1 MFELKNNIIKISVRH
16 LVEFL
21 FRKGDIRSGQGAVQ
35 SEKGME
41 AGNRIHRK
49 IQKSMP
55 VSYQAEVSL
64 KKKVMRKEYEI
75 LIEGRADGIDKRADG
90 LLIDEIKGTYRN
102 LDGLKDADFL
112 HRAQAMCYGYM
123 YLQDSIYSEVTI
135 QVTYCHLETEE
146 IRRFQE
152 VWSKEELD
160 LWFSDMLDQL
170 YLFTD
175 LLYQSRIEGISSAAD
190 LAFPFEYRKGQKDM
204 AASVYYAIREKKKL
218 FVQAPT
224 GIGKTMSTLYPSIKA
239 LGEEKASRIFY
250 LTAKTITRTVAE
262 ESMEML
268 QMKGLR
274 MRFVTITAKDKLCVC
289 DKRECNPEVCE
300 RAKGHFDRVNQ
311 ALYELVKEEK
321 CIKREVLLDYAE
333 RYSVC
338 PYELCLD
345 VSTFADVIICD
356 YNYAFDPT
364 VKLKRY
370 FQGTKGDYIFLVDET
385 HNLVERAR
393 EMYSATL
400 YKKDVL
406 NSRKILKDVDKR
418 VVSKLTQVNQKM
430 LDLKKEAKG
439 FTLYDD
445 ADSLYLALVRLKTE
459 MDRFWEEDPRFEG
472 REEVLDFYFQMCQ
485 FITVYENLDHC
496 YKIYSE
502 HGAEDYYMKL
512 YCIQPCNNLSEC
524 LAQSVSTIF
533 FSATILPVEYYKQ
546 ILCGNKEE
554 YAVYI
559 ASPFEEKKRAL
570 LIGEDVSSL
579 YNRRNYQEYYKIYLH
594 IISVI
599 TAKRGNYIVFFPY
612 YQFMEE
618 VVDILYVEGY
628 PYDYDLIIQDSS
640 MLEKDKEAFLKSFED
655 GPILA
660 CCVLGGVF
668 SEGIDLTGEKL
679 IGTIMVG
686 TGLPQVSS
694 ERNLLKDYYEEA
706 GEDGFAYAYLY
717 PGMNK
722 VLQAAGRVI
731 RTTEDEGVILLLDE
745 RFLKP
750 YYQKM
755 FPREWTSYQVVNR
768 YNSKKAITDFWDG
781 RNQDEVQ

>member
-1 MFELKNNIIKISVRH
+1 MFELKNNTIKISVRH

-21 FRKGDIRSGQGAVQ
+21 FRRGDIRSGQGAVQ

-41 AGNRIHRK
+41 AGSRIHRK

-55 VSYQAEVSL
+55 VSYQAEVAL
-64 KKKVMRKEYEI
+64 KTKIHRKDYDI
-75 LIEGRADGIDKRADG
+75 LIEGRADGIDKRPDC

-102 LDGLKDADFL
+102 LDNLKEPDFL
-112 HRAQAMCYGYM
+112 HKAQAMCYGYM
-123 YLQDSIYSEVTI
+123 YLQDMTYSEVDI

-146 IRRFQE
+146 IRRF
-152 VWSKEELD
+152 KENWTKEALEEWFLD
-160 LWFSDMLDQL
+160 MIEQL
-170 YLFTD
+170 SIFTD
-175 LLYQSRIEGISSAAD
+175 LTYEFHRDGIFSASS

-204 AASVYYAIREKKKL
+204 AASVYYAIRAKRKL

-224 GIGKTMSTLYPSIKA
+224 GVGKTMSTLYPSIKA

-262 ESMEML
+262 ESMETL
-268 QMKGLR
+268 QNKGLK
-274 MRFVTITAKDKLCVC
+274 MRFATITAKDKLCIC
-289 DKRECNPEVCE
+289 EKRECNPDTCE
-300 RAKGHFDRVNQ
+300 RAKGHYDRVNQ
-311 ALYELVKEEK
+311 ALYELVKSEIS
-321 CIKREVLLDYAE
+321 IKREVILEYAE
-333 RYSVC
+333 RFCVC

-345 VSTFADVIICD
+345 VSTFADVVICD

-370 FQGTKGDYIFLVDET
+370 FQGTKGDYIFLVDES

-393 EMYSATL
+393 EMYSAVL
-400 YKKDVL
+400 YKKDIL
-406 NSRKILKDVDKR
+406 NARKILKDIDKR
-418 VVSKLTQVNQKM
+418 TVSKLTHANQKM
-430 LDLKKEAKG
+430 LELKKESNG
-439 FTLYDD
+439 FTLYEEV
-445 ADSLYLALVRLKTE
+445 DSLYLSLVRLKAE
-459 MDRFWEEDPRFEG
+459 MDRFWEEEKTFEN
-472 REEVLDFYFQMCQ
+472 RDEVLDFYFQMCQ
-485 FITVYENLDHC
+485 FISVYENLDHC
-496 YKIYSE
+496 YKIYGE
-502 HGAEDYYMKL
+502 EGADDFYIKL
-512 YCIQPCNNLSEC
+512 YCIQPSTNLAEC
-524 LAQSVSTIF
+524 LEQSVSTIF

-546 ILCGNKEE
+546 VLCGNKDE

-559 ASPFEEKKRAL
+559 SSPFDEKKRAL

-579 YNRRNYQEYYKIYLH
+579 YKRRNYQEYYKIYLH

-599 TAKRGNYIVFFPY
+599 TAKKGNYIVFFPS

-628 PYDYDLIIQDSS
+628 PYDYDLIVQDST
-640 MLEKDKEAFLKSFED
+640 MMEKEKEAFLKSFED

-660 CCVLGGVF
+660 CCVLGGAF
-668 SEGIDLTGEKL
+668 SEGIDLTGDKL

-694 ERNLLKDYYEEA
+694 ERNLLKEYYEEA

-722 VLQAAGRVI
+722 ILQAAGRVI
-731 RTTEDEGVILLLDE
+731 RTTEDEGIILLLDE

-750 YYQKM
+750 YYQNM
-755 FPREWTSYQVVNR
+755 FPREWIHYQVVNR
-768 YNSKKAITDFWDG
+768 FNSKKAIADFWNG
-781 RNQDEVQ
+781 RNQDEIR

>member
-1 MFELKNNIIKISVRH
+1 MFELKNHTIKISVRH

-21 FRKGDIRSGQGAVQ
+21 FRKGDIRSGKGAVQ

-41 AGNRIHRK
+41 AGSRIHRK

-64 KKKVMRKEYEI
+64 KTKISRKAYDVM
-75 LIEGRADGIDKRADG
+75 IEGRADGIDVRADR

-102 LDGLKDADFL
+102 LEGIIEPDFL
-112 HRAQAMCYGYM
+112 HKAQALCYGYM
-123 YLQDSIYSEVTI
+123 YLLDSNYEEVVI
-135 QVTYCHLETEE
+135 QITYCHLETEE

-152 VWSKEELD
+152 TWKKEDLN
-160 LWFSDMLDQL
+160 LWFQNMLNQL
-170 YLFTD
+170 FMFTD
-175 LLYQSRIEGISSAAD
+175 FIYEYRHSAIATSAG
-190 LAFPFEYRKGQKDM
+190 LSFPFEYRKGQKDM
-204 AASVYYAIREKKKL
+204 AASVYYAIREKRKL

-224 GIGKTMSTLYPSIKA
+224 GVGKTMSTLYPSIKA

-250 LTAKTITRTVAE
+250 LTAKTITRTVAQD
-262 ESMEML
+262 SMEIL
-268 QMKGLR
+268 QGSGLK
-274 MRFVTITAKDKLCVC
+274 MRYVTITAKDKLCVC
-289 DKRECNPEVCE
+289 EKRDCNPESCE

-311 ALYELVKEEK
+311 ALYEMVRSELR
-321 CIKREVLLDYAE
+321 IKRETILDYAE
-333 RYSVC
+333 RYNVC
-338 PYELCLD
+338 PYEFCLD
-345 VSTFADVIICD
+345 ASTFADVIICD
-356 YNYAFDPT
+356 YNYAFDPV

-400 YKKDVL
+400 NKKDVL
-406 NSRKILKDVDKR
+406 NSRKILTDIDNR

-430 LDLKKEAKG
+430 LELKKEAKG
-439 FTLYDD
+439 FTLYEE
-445 ADSLYLALVRLKTE
+445 ADSLYLSLVRLKTE
-459 MDRFWEEDPRFEG
+459 MDRFWEEDERFEG
-472 REEVLDFYFQMCQ
+472 RDEVLDFYFQVCQ

-496 YKIYSE
+496 YKIYGE
-502 HGAEDYYMKL
+502 QGAEDYYMKL

-524 LAQSVSTIF
+524 FSQSVSTIF

-546 ILCGNKEE
+546 VLCGNKEE

-559 ASPFEEKKRAL
+559 HSPFEEKKRAL

-579 YNRRNYQEYYKIYLH
+579 YHRRNYQEYYKIYLH

-599 TAKRGNYIVFFPY
+599 TAKRGNYIVFFPS
-612 YQFMEE
+612 YQFLEE

-628 PYDYDLIIQDSS
+628 PMDYDLIVQDSS
-640 MLEKDKEAFLKSFED
+640 MMEKDKEAFLKNFEE
-655 GPILA
+655 GPVLA

-694 ERNLLKDYYEEA
+694 ERNLLKEYYEGA

-722 VLQAAGRVI
+722 ILQAAGRVI
-731 RTTEDEGVILLLDE
+731 RTTEDEGVILLLDD

-768 YNSKKAITDFWDG
+768 YNSKKAIIDFWNE
-781 RNQDEVQ
+781 RKQDEI

>member
-1 MFELKNNIIKISVRH
+1 MFELKNNKIKISVRH

-41 AGNRIHRK
+41 AGSRIHRK

-55 VSYQAEVSL
+55 VSYEAEVSL
-64 KKKVMRKEYEI
+64 KTKINRKEYEI
-75 LIEGRADGIDKRADG
+75 VIEGRADGIDKRPDR
-90 LLIDEIKGTYRN
+90 LMIDEIKGTYRN
-102 LDGLKDADFL
+102 LDSLKEADFL
-112 HRAQAMCYGYM
+112 HKAQAMCYGYI
-123 YLQDSIYSEVTI
+123 YLQEVEYSKVEI

-146 IRRFQE
+146 IRRFTDTFTR
-152 VWSKEELD
+152 EELD
-160 LWFSDMLDQL
+160 VWFSDMIEQL
-170 YLFTD
+170 SLYTD
-175 LLYQSRIEGISSAAD
+175 LIYESRKEGLESTAG

-204 AASVYYAIREKKKL
+204 AASVYYAIREKRKL

-224 GIGKTMSTLYPSIKA
+224 GVGKTMSTLYPSIKA
-239 LGEEKASRIFY
+239 LGEEKAYRIFY

-262 ESMEML
+262 ESMETL
-268 QMKGLR
+268 QKNGLK
-274 MRFVTITAKDKLCVC
+274 MRFTTITAKDKLCVC
-289 DKRECNPEVCE
+289 EKRDCNPDVCP

-311 ALYELVKEEK
+311 ALYELVKSEIS
-321 CIKREVLLDYAE
+321 IKREIILDYAD
-333 RYSVC
+333 RFSVC

-345 VSTFADVIICD
+345 VSTFTDVIICD

-393 EMYSATL
+393 EMYSASV
-400 YKKDVL
+400 YKKDIL
-406 NSRKILKDVDKR
+406 NCRKILKEVDKR
-418 VVSKLTQVNQKM
+418 VVTKLTHANQKM
-430 LDLKKEAKG
+430 LDLKKESTG
-439 FTLYDD
+439 FQLYEEV
-445 ADSLYLALVRLKTE
+445 DSLYLSFVRLKTE
-459 MDRFWEEDPRFEG
+459 MDRFWEEDIVFEK

-496 YKIYSE
+496 YKIYGEEGS
-502 HGAEDYYMKL
+502 DDFYIKL
-512 YCIQPCNNLSEC
+512 YCIQPSSNLEEC
-524 LAQSVSTIF
+524 LAQSISTIF

-546 ILCGNKEE
+546 VLCGNKEE

-559 ASPFEEKKRAL
+559 HSPFDENKRSL

-594 IISVI
+594 ILNVI
-599 TAKRGNYIVFFPY
+599 TAKRGNYIVFFPS
-612 YQFMEE
+612 YQFMEQ

-628 PYDYDLIIQDSS
+628 PYDYDLIVQDSS
-640 MLEKDKEAFLKSFED
+640 MMEKEKEAFLKSFED

-660 CCVLGGVF
+660 CCVLGGIF

-722 VLQAAGRVI
+722 ILQAAGRVI
-731 RTTEDEGVILLLDE
+731 RTMEDEGVILLLDE

-768 YNSKKAITDFWDG
+768 YNSKKTIVDFWNG
-781 RNQDEVQ
+781 RNQDEIR

>member
-1 MFELKNNIIKISVRH
+1 MFELKNNVIRISVRH

-41 AGNRIHRK
+41 AGSRIHRK

-55 VSYQAEVSL
+55 VSYEAEVSL
-64 KKKVMRKEYEI
+64 KKKVKGREYDI
-75 LIEGRADGIDKRADG
+75 IIEGRADGIDKRTDS
-90 LLIDEIKGTYRN
+90 LLIDEIKGTYQN
-102 LDGLKDADFL
+102 LDNMKEADQL
-112 HRAQAMCYGYM
+112 HKAQAMCYALM
-123 YLQDSIYSEVTI
+123 YLQERIYPEVTI
-135 QVTYCHLETEE
+135 QITYCNLDTEE

-152 VWSKEELD
+152 VWTKENLEQ
-160 LWFSDMLDQL
+160 WFSDMLDQL
-170 YLFTD
+170 FVFTD
-175 LLYQSRIEGISSAAD
+175 IIYESHRNGIESASQ
-190 LAFPFEYRKGQKDM
+190 LPFPFEYRKGQKDM
-204 AASVYYAIREKKKL
+204 AATVYYAVREKRKL

-224 GIGKTMSTLYPSIKA
+224 GVGKTMSTLYPSIKA

-262 ESMEML
+262 ESMETL
-268 QMKGLR
+268 QKKGLN

-289 DKRECNPEVCE
+289 EKRDCNPDTCE
-300 RAKGHFDRVNQ
+300 RAKGHYDRVNQ
-311 ALYELVKEEK
+311 AIYELVRSEK
-321 CIKREVLLDYAE
+321 KIKRDVILEYAD
-333 RYSVC
+333 RFCVC

-345 VSTFADVIICD
+345 VSTFADIIICD

-370 FQGTKGDYIFLVDET
+370 FQGTKGDYIFLIDET

-393 EMYSATL
+393 EMYSAVL
-400 YKKDVL
+400 NKKDIL
-406 NSRKILKDVDKR
+406 NCRKILKEIDKR
-418 VVSKLTQVNQKM
+418 TVKKLNHANQKM
-430 LDLKKEAKG
+430 LELKKESDG
-439 FTLYDD
+439 FTIYEDV
-445 ADSLYLALVRLKTE
+445 DSLYLFLVRLKTE
-459 MDRFWEEDPRFEG
+459 MDRFWEEDQKFEE
-472 REEVLDFYFQMCQ
+472 REKVLDFYFQLCR
-485 FITVYENLDHC
+485 FISVYENLDHC
-496 YKIYSE
+496 YKIYGE
-502 HGAEDYYMKL
+502 MGAEDFYIKL
-512 YCIQPCNNLSEC
+512 YCIQPCNQLAESLSK
-524 LAQSVSTIF
+524 AVSAIF

-546 ILCGNKEE
+546 VLCGNKDE

-559 ASPFEEKKRAL
+559 PTPFEEKKRAL
-570 LIGEDVSSL
+570 MIGEDVSSL
-579 YNRRNYQEYYKIYLH
+579 YQRRNHQEYYKIYLH

-599 TAKRGNYIVFFPY
+599 TARKGNYIVFFPS

-618 VVDILYVEGY
+618 VVDILYDEGY
-628 PYDYDLIIQDSS
+628 PYDYDLLVQDSS
-640 MLEKDKEAFLKSFED
+640 MMEKDKEAFLKRFEE

-668 SEGIDLTGEKL
+668 SEGIDLIGEKL

-694 ERNLLKDYYEEA
+694 ERNLLKDYYEES

-768 YNSKKAITDFWDG
+768 YNSKQAITEFWDG
-781 RNQDEVQ
+781 RKKDEIQ

>member
-1 MFELKNNIIKISVRH
+1 MFELKNNTIKISVRH

-21 FRKGDIRSGQGAVQ
+21 FRRGDIKSGQGAVQ

-41 AGNRIHRK
+41 AGSRIHRK

-64 KKKVMRKEYEI
+64 KTKIHRKEYDI
-75 LIEGRADGIDKRADG
+75 LIEGRADGIDKRTDS
-90 LLIDEIKGTYRN
+90 LMIDEIKGTYRN
-102 LDGLKDADFL
+102 LEHLKEPDFL
-112 HRAQAMCYGYM
+112 HKAQAMCYGYM
-123 YLQDSIYSEVTI
+123 YLQDLAYSEVNI

-146 IRRFQE
+146 IRRF
-152 VWSKEELD
+152 VDTFTREELD
-160 LWFSDMLDQL
+160 NWFSDMVEQL
-170 YLFTD
+170 SVFTD
-175 LLYQSRIEGISSAAD
+175 LIYESRKDGIESASG

-204 AASVYYAIREKKKL
+204 AASVYYAIREKRKL

-224 GIGKTMSTLYPSIKA
+224 GVGKTMSTLYPSIKA
-239 LGEEKASRIFY
+239 LGEEKAYRIFY

-262 ESMEML
+262 ESMETL
-268 QMKGLR
+268 QKKGLK
-274 MRFVTITAKDKLCVC
+274 MRFATITAKDKLCVC
-289 DKRECNPEVCE
+289 EKRDCNPDLCP
-300 RAKGHFDRVNQ
+300 RAKGHYDRINQ
-311 ALYELVKEEK
+311 ALYELVKSEIG
-321 CIKREVLLDYAE
+321 IKRDVILEYAE
-333 RYSVC
+333 RFNVC

-345 VSTFADVIICD
+345 VSSFTDVIICD

-393 EMYSATL
+393 EMYSASI
-400 YKKDVL
+400 YKKDIL
-406 NSRKILKDVDKR
+406 NCRKILKDIDKR
-418 VVSKLTQVNQKM
+418 VVTKLTHANQKM
-430 LDLKKEAKG
+430 LDLKKESTG
-439 FTLYDD
+439 FQLYEEV
-445 ADSLYLALVRLKTE
+445 DSLYLSLVRLKAE
-459 MDRFWEEDPRFEG
+459 LDRFWEEEAVFDK
-472 REEVLDFYFQMCQ
+472 REEVLDLYFQMCQ
-485 FITVYENLDHC
+485 FINVYENIDHC
-496 YKIYSE
+496 YKIYGEES
-502 HGAEDYYMKL
+502 ADDFYIKL
-512 YCIQPCNNLSEC
+512 YCIQPSSNLEEC

-533 FSATILPVEYYKQ
+533 FSATILPVDYYKQ
-546 ILCGNKEE
+546 VLCGNKDE

-559 ASPFEEKKRAL
+559 SSPFEEKKRAL

-579 YNRRNYQEYYKIYLH
+579 YHRRNYQEYYKIYLH
-594 IISVI
+594 ILNVI
-599 TAKRGNYIVFFPY
+599 TSKRGNYIVFFPS
-612 YQFMEE
+612 YQFMEQ

-628 PYDYDLIIQDSS
+628 PYDYDLIVQDSS
-640 MLEKDKEAFLKSFED
+640 MMEKDKEAFLKSFED

-660 CCVLGGVF
+660 CCVLGGIF

-694 ERNLLKDYYEEA
+694 ERNLLKEYYEEA

-722 VLQAAGRVI
+722 ILQAAGRVI

-768 YNSKKAITDFWDG
+768 YNSKGAITEFWNG
-781 RNQDEVQ
+781 RNQNEIR